1 MTLPRS
7 AFGRTVLIAAIG
19 AAVLA
24 LSALNLGAWQSIARG
39 TTTTPIVATPSGT
52 PVTGITVQG
61 VGKITLKPDLATI
74 SVGIQS
80 QASTA
85 KAAQAAAS
93 AAMTKIIA
101 AVKKAGV
108 ADADMT
114 SQWVSLQPQYA
125 YSSGGT
131 VPPRVTG
138 YQANQAL
145 SVKVRKIE
153 TTGAVIDAAV
163 AAGATEI
170 GGISFSVADPTAAT
184 ALARTAAITDAKSRA
199 TALAQAAGV
208 SLGSLISVSEVSAPA
223 PVPYYADARAAAGVP
238 TPVQV
243 GTTDLEVDVQATF
256 AIGG

>member
-7 AFGRTVLIAAIG
+7 TFGRTVLIAAIG
-19 AAVLA
+19 AVVLA

-39 TTTTPIVATPSGT
+39 TTTTLPVTTASGAPS
-52 PVTGITVQG
+52 TGITVQG
-61 VGKITLKPDLATI
+61 VGKITLTPDLATI

-80 QASTA
+80 QAASA
-85 KAAQAAAS
+85 KAAQSAAS
-93 AAMTKIIA
+93 AAMTRIIA

-125 YSSGGT
+125 YASGGT
-131 VPPRVTG
+131 IPPRVTG

-145 SVKVRKIE
+145 SVKVRHIE

-170 GGISFSVADPTAAT
+170 GGISFSVSDPTAAT
-184 ALARTAAITDAKSRA
+184 AQARTAAIADAK
-199 TALAQAAGV
+199 T
-208 SLGSLISVSEVSAPA
+208 
-223 PVPYYADARAAAGVP
+223 RAAAWP
-238 TPVQV
+238 RRRASRW
-243 GTTDLEVDVQATF
+243 DRC
-256 AIGG
+256 